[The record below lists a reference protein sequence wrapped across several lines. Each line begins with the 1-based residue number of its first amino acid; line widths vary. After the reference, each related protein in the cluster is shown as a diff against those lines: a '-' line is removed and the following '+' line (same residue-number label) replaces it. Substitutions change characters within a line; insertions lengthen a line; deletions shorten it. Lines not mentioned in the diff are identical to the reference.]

1 MLQASIFRKHIIENK
16 ILDPEGTHHEF
27 ANYGHGRK
35 LDFDLISDDI
45 PLYAEWVGLNA
56 QTIQKRGQLVLAVAG
71 VANGTNR
78 LARDVGAE
86 LEVEALYTRKVSPR
100 EVQLTPKSRKWLLE
114 HANEDGLVI
123 ALEDVGTTGGTALTA
138 IKSIHEVG
146 EFETEGQFT
155 WQRTDSLP
163 AFDQADI
170 PYTSII
176 HEPLTTY
183 TPEQCA
189 AEGYCSEGW
198 QLIPHSKD

>member
-1 MLQASIFRKHIIENK
+1 MVQANIFRNHILEDG
-16 ILDPEGTHHEF
+16 ILDPEGIHHEF
-27 ANYGHGRK
+27 ANGGHGRK
-35 LDFDLISDDI
+35 LDFDLIQDNS
-45 PLYAEWVGLNA
+45 PLYDEWVELNT
-56 QTIQKRGQLVLAVAG
+56 QTIQKRGQLVLAVTG

-78 LARDVGAE
+78 LARDVGAK
-86 LEVEALYTRKVSPR
+86 LEVEALYTRKASPR

-114 HANEDGLVI
+114 HTNKDGLI
-123 ALEDVGTTGGTALTA
+123 ITLEDVGTTGGTALTA

-163 AFDQADI
+163 TFDQAGI

-176 HEPLTTY
+176 HEPLATY

-189 AEGYCSEGW
+189 IEGYCSQGW
-198 QLIPHSKD
+198 QLIQHTR